1 MLLTG
6 IHIAA
11 PYTHAVKA
19 TFPGYS
25 NRDPGPGHA

>member
-1 MLLTG
+1 MLLTV

-11 PYTHAVKA
+11 LYTHAVKT
-19 TFPGYS
+19 TFSGYS